1 MLNRGVYRSLSSPA
15 PDRKLIDH
23 SDLECWGLSYFIFSG
38 IGLESSILF
47 AQEGASVLL
56 VDVNKEAVERA
67 TEIIRQK
74 QPNAKVLAIRADVG
88 QEADVKAAVDTAIR
102 EFGRLDVMVSY
113 IPLCSSRCS
122 MPEPVQQRW
131 QVCPETLNGHA

>member
-1 MLNRGVYRSLSSPA
+1 LIIRILSVEA
-15 PDRKLIDH
+15 
-23 SDLECWGLSYFIFSG
+23 YFIFSG

-67 TEIIRQK
+67 TDIIRQK

-88 QEADVKAAVDTAIR
+88 QEADVKAAVDTAVK
-102 EFGRLDVMVSY
+102 EFGRLDVMVLSIPSY
-113 IPLCSSRCS
+113 SSRCS
-122 MPEPVQQRW
+122 IPEPVQQRW
-131 QVCPETLNGHA
+131 QVCPVLRP